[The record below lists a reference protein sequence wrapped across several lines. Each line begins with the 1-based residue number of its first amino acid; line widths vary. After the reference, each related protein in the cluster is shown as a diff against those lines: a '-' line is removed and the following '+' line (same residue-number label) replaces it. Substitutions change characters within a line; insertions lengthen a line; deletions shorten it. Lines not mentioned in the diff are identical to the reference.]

1 MKNISIANILGIIIS
16 IGVLL
21 SIPQIVN
28 WVFQNH
34 FENNILPNNPRADFN
49 MVFDDSRISFDK
61 NFMLGIWTLILV
73 MFVYLNFLDFR
84 LKSINEGRL
93 PNRKMQLRIFMQ
105 RIIAYII
112 IFLALPMNLLVF
124 DKGSYGEML
133 SLSDKIILSSFILMM
148 FNSISLLPYLSQ
160 RNIAPFFKLKDVL
173 IFNVGMISC
182 MALLFYLGISQ
193 YVAPAISGILSGFA
207 FVKKMTDAW
216 NHFENYF
223 DIKGKRFHE
232 MM

>member
-1 MKNISIANILGIIIS
+1 MKNIPIANILGVIIS

-21 SIPQIVN
+21 SVPQIVN

-34 FENNILPNNPRADFN
+34 FENNILPYSPRAEFE
-49 MVFDDSRISFDK
+49 MYFDESRISFDK
-61 NFMLGIWTLILV
+61 NFMFGIWILILV
-73 MFVYLNFLDFR
+73 MFVYLIFLDFR
-84 LKSINEGRL
+84 LKSVNESRL
-93 PNRKMQLRIFMQ
+93 PNRKLQLSIFMK

-124 DKGSYGEML
+124 DKGSSSEML
-133 SLSDKIILSSFILMM
+133 SLSDKMILSSFILMM
-148 FNSISLLPYLSQ
+148 FNSVSLLPYLSQ
-160 RNIAPFFKLKDVL
+160 RNIATFFKLKDVL
-173 IFNVGMISC
+173 IFNVGMIIC
-182 MALLFYLGISQ
+182 MTLLFYLGVSQ

-207 FVKKMTDAW
+207 FVKKMTETW
-216 NHFENYF
+216 NHIENYF